1 MCKLLSRP
9 FISNISE
16 LNTKI
21 DITLLYEQNREA
33 EVLCHPHEQGARRR
47 GVMTATTLT
56 PSIFPPMNVAIIGDI
71 SYLGKVE
78 LSNTDAVGIAVAN
91 AVAAAVRVG
100 DTEVKN
106 RERLFTVLEILKIAL
121 KCYFHQK
128 YGPTKG
134 CTLSG
139 HPLPPTLKVS
149 FRSDASKYAFWSRTG
164 FWV

>member
-9 FISNISE
+9 FISNINE

-33 EVLCHPHEQGARRR
+33 EVLCHPHERGARTR
-47 GVMTATTLT
+47 GAMTATTLT

-71 SYLGKVE
+71 TAMTNKVE

-100 DTEVKN
+100 DTEVKI
-106 RERLFTVLEILKIAL
+106 RERLFTVLEILKIA
-121 KCYFHQK
+121 
-128 YGPTKG
+128 
-134 CTLSG
+134 
-139 HPLPPTLKVS
+139 
-149 FRSDASKYAFWSRTG
+149 
-164 FWV
+164 